1 MEGNFFPTQ
10 LSACLTITWTHWA
23 MTAALQEPIDFLE
36 NQRLSQTASSLSAQP
51 SFLSAFFFFFF
62 LTDSQT
68 TTGMLLLVNN

>member
-36 NQRLSQTASSLSAQP
+36 NQRLSQTAASLSAQP
-51 SFLSAFFFFFF
+51 SFLSAFFFFF